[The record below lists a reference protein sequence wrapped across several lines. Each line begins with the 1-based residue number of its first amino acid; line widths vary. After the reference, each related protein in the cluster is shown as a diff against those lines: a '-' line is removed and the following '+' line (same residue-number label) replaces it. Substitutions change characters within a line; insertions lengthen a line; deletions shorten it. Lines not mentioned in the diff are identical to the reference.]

1 MTKLS
6 DAVSASNLDSYE
18 LARRSNVS
26 EKRLNGY
33 LSGRHSFSR
42 APLED
47 AVAIANALGGRIED
61 YMEDAAE
68 DGEAEKLDDR
78 LRLQLFLDSVDEY
91 ELIMK
96 NVGRPQTVTIGGS
109 GEKTEKRYSQL
120 IVEGMLL
127 RKYYSSDEVQLAKV
141 IDSFRRL
148 IPDDASPDVLHTV
161 DLLEKDTPSQ
171 GNKSQIVFSNADGSY
186 SSSVDLLFDVL
197 YGITLHGD
205 PDRIQRLAR
214 WPITAQCLALYE
226 SNVERRKG
234 VVTVRQYIRSCN
246 QRWSFCAGLMSVFE
260 KARGSSL
267 WIELPHA
274 LLSEL
279 AAAVS
284 RISCYSRSRRAI
296 SRRAWLAHRP
306 PLPMSSF
313 NCVALS
319 CW

>member
-6 DAVSASNLDSYE
+6 DAVNASNLDFHE

-61 YMEDAAE
+61 YMEDAAG

-234 VVTVRQYIRSCN
+234 VVTVRQYIDL
-246 QRWSFCAGLMSVFE
+246 AIKDGLF
-260 KARGSSL
+260 
-267 WIELPHA
+267 A
-274 LLSEL
+274 LD
-279 AAAVS
+279 
-284 RISCYSRSRRAI
+284 
-296 SRRAWLAHRP
+296 
-306 PLPMSSF
+306 
-313 NCVALS
+313 
-319 CW
+319 

>member
-161 DLLEKDTPSQ
+161 DLLKKIRLAKGIRARLCFLMLMVVTPAVW
-171 GNKSQIVFSNADGSY
+171 IYFLMFSMELPCMEILIGSR
-186 SSSVDLLFDVL
+186 DLLDGQL
-197 YGITLHGD
+197 RHSALPYMSLTLRD
-205 PDRIQRLAR
+205 AR
-214 WPITAQCLALYE
+214 VW
-226 SNVERRKG
+226 
-234 VVTVRQYIRSCN
+234 
-246 QRWSFCAGLMSVFE
+246 
-260 KARGSSL
+260 
-267 WIELPHA
+267 
-274 LLSEL
+274 
-279 AAAVS
+279 
-284 RISCYSRSRRAI
+284 
-296 SRRAWLAHRP
+296 
-306 PLPMSSF
+306 
-313 NCVALS
+313 
-319 CW
+319 

>member
-78 LRLQLFLDSVDEY
+78 LRLQLF
-91 ELIMK
+91 
-96 NVGRPQTVTIGGS
+96 QTVTIGGS

-234 VVTVRQYIRSCN
+234 VVTVRQYIDL
-246 QRWSFCAGLMSVFE
+246 AIKDGLF
-260 KARGSSL
+260 
-267 WIELPHA
+267 A
-274 LLSEL
+274 LD
-279 AAAVS
+279 
-284 RISCYSRSRRAI
+284 
-296 SRRAWLAHRP
+296 
-306 PLPMSSF
+306 
-313 NCVALS
+313 
-319 CW
+319 

>member
-6 DAVSASNLDSYE
+6 DAVNASNLDFHE

-96 NVGRPQTVTIGGS
+96 NVGRPQAVTIGGS

-127 RKYYSSDEVQLAKV
+127 RKYYSSDEVQLTKV

-171 GNKSQIVFSNADGSY
+171 GNKSQIVFFLMLMVVTPAVWIYFLMFSMELPCMEILIGSR
-186 SSSVDLLFDVL
+186 DLLDGQL
-197 YGITLHGD
+197 RHSALPYMSLTLRD
-205 PDRIQRLAR
+205 AR
-214 WPITAQCLALYE
+214 VW
-226 SNVERRKG
+226 
-234 VVTVRQYIRSCN
+234 
-246 QRWSFCAGLMSVFE
+246 
-260 KARGSSL
+260 
-267 WIELPHA
+267 
-274 LLSEL
+274 
-279 AAAVS
+279 
-284 RISCYSRSRRAI
+284 
-296 SRRAWLAHRP
+296 
-306 PLPMSSF
+306 
-313 NCVALS
+313 
-319 CW
+319 

>member
-6 DAVSASNLDSYE
+6 DAVNASNLDFHE

-96 NVGRPQTVTIGGS
+96 NVGRPQAVTIGGS

-127 RKYYSSDEVQLAKV
+127 RKYYSSDEVQLTKV

-148 IPDDASPDVLHTV
+148 IPDDASPDVLLTV

-171 GNKSQIVFSNADGSY
+171 GNKSQIVFFNADGSY
-186 SSSVDLLFDVL
+186 SSGVDLLF
-197 YGITLHGD
+197 
-205 PDRIQRLAR
+205 
-214 WPITAQCLALYE
+214 
-226 SNVERRKG
+226 
-234 VVTVRQYIRSCN
+234 
-246 QRWSFCAGLMSVFE
+246 
-260 KARGSSL
+260 
-267 WIELPHA
+267 
-274 LLSEL
+274 
-279 AAAVS
+279 
-284 RISCYSRSRRAI
+284 
-296 SRRAWLAHRP
+296 
-306 PLPMSSF
+306 
-313 NCVALS
+313 
-319 CW
+319 

>member
-171 GNKSQIVFSNADGSY
+171 GNNFLMLMVVTPAVWIYFLMFSMELPCMEILIGSR
-186 SSSVDLLFDVL
+186 DLLDGQL
-197 YGITLHGD
+197 RHSALPYMSLTLRD
-205 PDRIQRLAR
+205 AR
-214 WPITAQCLALYE
+214 VW
-226 SNVERRKG
+226 
-234 VVTVRQYIRSCN
+234 
-246 QRWSFCAGLMSVFE
+246 
-260 KARGSSL
+260 
-267 WIELPHA
+267 
-274 LLSEL
+274 
-279 AAAVS
+279 
-284 RISCYSRSRRAI
+284 
-296 SRRAWLAHRP
+296 
-306 PLPMSSF
+306 
-313 NCVALS
+313 
-319 CW
+319 